1 MLFLSDANSIGG
13 GCYNDDSCPYGN
25 DKYQRPMR
33 SLSSFLKMDWA
44 ATNAKT
50 FSTGI
55 DGFLKSRVTR
65 IHSDR
70 MGISSPDNQ
79 CTTIVDDDFS

>member
-1 MLFLSDANSIGG
+1 
-13 GCYNDDSCPYGN
+13 
-25 DKYQRPMR
+25 
-33 SLSSFLKMDWA
+33 MDGA

-50 FSTGI
+50 HITGI
-55 DGFLKSRVTR
+55 DGFLKRRVTR

-79 CTTIVDDDFS
+79 STTTVGDALFINFNLTNVTKKEIELKNLSPDQLMEQCKD